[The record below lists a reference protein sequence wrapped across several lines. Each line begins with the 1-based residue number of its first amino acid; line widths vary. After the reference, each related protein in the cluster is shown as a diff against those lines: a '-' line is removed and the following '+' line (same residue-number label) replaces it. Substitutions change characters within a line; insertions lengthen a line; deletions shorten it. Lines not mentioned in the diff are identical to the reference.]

1 MTRRRMLPGRLTGV
15 CLAAVAAGTALP
27 ASGATTNTFYVA
39 EGQTLTV
46 DQVVAASNFTF
57 AAGDWIRKTGPGTLN
72 AVTTYAST
80 QLNVLVEEGVY
91 SVSCKAHSKNGTL
104 IIKNGATL
112 MHSNFSNAFEGGWNV
127 SFEGHGT
134 GVDDNLGAICVRGS
148 NSNAILGSYGT
159 WTMTGDATIYTI
171 GTGNPLFSGTGASS
185 GPTLDMQK
193 HTLTLLGKE
202 GVAAMFR
209 PRWRW
214 GLTNPGHIV
223 VRRCM
228 FARHDTTNDFSSN
241 IPLITFLEGASMDTY
256 GTSSIWGKVNAF
268 EFEAGTA
275 IKKGSNGQTGVAL
288 TMKKVT
294 GPVDISSA
302 ITVTISQEFGVR
314 GTDMAN
320 GDKLVSANALTFL
333 DGCKLS
339 VTNWAAVSLS
349 PGTTYTVATSSAGI
363 TGTPVPDGGAAPV
376 FTAANTGTALTL
388 TVKTGIIDV
397 VNDWGVQPGA
407 ENAAANTAA
416 VAAHVAEV
424 VDGSTIYFPAGD
436 YWFTDTFDLSSVT
449 ASGVTVWN
457 PEKLAVLHSGIAL
470 GAAAD
475 MTVRGI
481 VFKECAGP
489 AVVAT
494 GTAGLVID
502 DIVVDHVTGAYAGGH
517 YPFVAVNVTGFYLK
531 DCAWKADEAI
541 WDGQAY
547 FDGGTQ
553 EDLSEA
559 YAGAI
564 VAHVPRGFWVGRENN
579 DWAAWNDVT
588 GRMWLAATAY
598 SGKTLRKT
606 GQGTLDPGADLAALG
621 IAAVELLEG
630 QFVAR
635 AGDQLGV
642 AKGPV
647 HVWNGANLT
656 VAGGSKVIASR
667 TVTVS
672 GTGISESNPAVRFTS
687 NVVWDKTDSATWT
700 LEGDTTMYAAATG
713 ENGTFLWGGIYMNGH
728 HLTLNGV
735 ENGHFRFGRSF
746 NWRGGG
752 TVTVSRAT
760 LSASSATK
768 GDYKISEGADPKF
781 FFTNN
786 AKFVPDDGNICDIV
800 KDCDFAYGTRIAPK
814 YADVPVSFTNLAGA
828 PTGTVN
834 AATVTVT
841 GKYAARSADVV
852 AGKHATFAGAFA
864 FGAGATVE
872 LDDPSIPLS
881 TYTLATAAGGI
892 AGKPAT
898 AGATAA
904 AGWSVFK
911 RGANTLCIGPM
922 PGTILVVR

>member
-1 MTRRRMLPGRLTGV
+1 MKTKMLFVGM
-15 CLAAVAAGTALP
+15 LAACLMAR
-27 ASGATTNTFYVA
+27 GATTNTFYVA
-39 EGQTLTV
+39 EGATLTV

-57 AAGDWIRKTGPGTLN
+57 VAGDWLLKTGPGTLT
-72 AVTTYAST
+72 AVTTYKDT
-80 QLNVLVEEGVY
+80 QLNVLIEEGVY
-91 SVSCKAHSKNGTL
+91 SVSCVAHSKGGTL
-104 IIKNGATL
+104 IIKSGATL
-112 MHSNFSNAFEGGWNV
+112 MHSNFTDAFAGGWNV
-127 SFEGHGT
+127 SFEGSGT
-134 GVDDNLGAICVRGS
+134 GVGDNLGAICVRGS
-148 NSNAILGSYGT
+148 NSNAILGTFGT

-185 GPTLDMQK
+185 GPTLNMQK

-256 GTSSIWGKVNAF
+256 GTSSIWGKVDAF

-275 IKKGSNGQTGVAL
+275 IKKGSNGQTGKSL

-294 GPVDISSA
+294 GPVDISSD

-320 GDKLVSANALTFL
+320 GDKLTSANALTFA

-339 VTNWAAVSLS
+339 VTNWGAVSLS
-349 PGTTYTVATSSAGI
+349 PGTTHTVATSSAGI
-363 TGTPVPDGGAAPV
+363 VGTPVPDGAAAPV
-376 FTAANTGTALTL
+376 FTVANTGNAITL
-388 TVKTGIIDV
+388 TVKGGIIDV
-397 VNDWGVQPGA
+397 VRDWGVQTGV

-424 VDGSTIYFPAGD
+424 ADGSTIYFPAGD

-470 GAAAD
+470 GAASN
-475 MTVRGI
+475 MTVKGI
-481 VFKECAGP
+481 VFKECPGP

-494 GTAGLVID
+494 GTTGLAID
-502 DIVVDHVTGAYAGGH
+502 GCAVDHVVGAYAGGH
-517 YPFVAVNVTGFYLK
+517 YPFAAVNVTGFNLTGTT
-531 DCAWKADEAI
+531 WKADEAI

-547 FDGGTQ
+547 FAGGTQ

-564 VAHVPRGFWVGRENN
+564 VMYVPRGIWLDHENH
-579 DWAAWNDVT
+579 DWAFWSDVT
-588 GRMWLAATAY
+588 NRMLLTAAAY
-598 SGKTLRKT
+598 NGKTLRKT
-606 GQGTLDPGADLAALG
+606 GTGTLDPDVDLATLG
-621 IAAVELLEG
+621 IAAVEVLEG
-630 QFVAR
+630 QYVAR
-635 AGDQLGV
+635 ADNNLGV

-647 HVWNGANLT
+647 HVWNGASLT
-656 VAGGSKVIASR
+656 VAGVSKVINSR

-672 GTGISESNPAVRFTS
+672 GAGLGVQNPAVRFS
-687 NVVWDKTDSATWT
+687 GSAVWDKTDHATWV
-700 LEGDTTMYAAATG
+700 LEGDATMYAASTG
-713 ENGTFLWGGIYMNGH
+713 ENGTFLWGTMRANGH
-728 HLTLNGV
+728 NLTLNGV
-735 ENGHFRFGRSF
+735 ADGHFRFGRTF
-746 NWRGGG
+746 DWYGGG

-760 LSASSATK
+760 LSASS
-768 GDYKISEGADPKF
+768 SENGYHVRDSLTPKF
-781 FFTNN
+781 FFTNG
-786 AKFVPDDGNICDIV
+786 AKFVPDDATICTIL
-800 KDCDFAYGTRIAPK
+800 KDCDFAHGTQIAPK
-814 YADVPVSFTNLAGA
+814 YATDLTFANLAGA
-828 PTGTVN
+828 PTGTVT
-834 AATVTVT
+834 ATTITLT
-841 GKYAARSADVV
+841 GTYAARSADVV
-852 AGKHATFAGAFA
+852 AGKHAVFAGALA

-872 LDDPSIPLS
+872 LDDPSIPMD
-881 TYTLATAAGGI
+881 TCTLATAEGGI
-892 AGKPAT
+892 EGKPVT
-898 AGATAA
+898 TGATAA

-911 RGANTLCIGPM
+911 RGATTLCIGPM
-922 PGTILVVR
+922 PGTALIVR

>member
-1 MTRRRMLPGRLTGV
+1 MMKKTITLVGMLAT
-15 CLAAVAAGTALP
+15 CLMAR
-27 ASGATTNTFYVA
+27 GATTNTFYVA
-39 EGQTLTV
+39 AGATLTV
-46 DQVVAASNFTF
+46 DQIVAASNFTF
-57 AAGDWIRKTGPGTLN
+57 AAGDWLRKTGPGTLN

-80 QLNVLVEEGVY
+80 QLNILIEEGVY
-91 SVSCKAHSKNGTL
+91 SVDRQAHSKSGTL

-112 MHSNFSNAFEGGWNV
+112 MHSNFSNAFAGEWNV
-127 SFEGHGT
+127 SFEGNGT
-134 GVDDNLGAICVRGS
+134 GVGDNLGAICVRGS
-148 NSNAILGSYGT
+148 NTNAILGNSGM

-171 GTGNPLFSGTGASS
+171 GTGNPLFSGTGPGPDG
-185 GPTLDMQK
+185 GPTLNMQK

-214 GLTNPGHIV
+214 GLNNPGHIV

-320 GDKLVSANALTFL
+320 GDKLTSANALTFA

-339 VTNWAAVSLS
+339 VTNWGAVSLS
-349 PGTTYTVATSSAGI
+349 PGTTHTVATSSAGI
-363 TGTPVPDGGAAPV
+363 VGTPVPDGAAAPV
-376 FTAANTGTALTL
+376 FTVANTGNAITL
-388 TVKTGIIDV
+388 TVKGGIIDV
-397 VNDWGVQPGA
+397 VRDWGVQTGV

-424 VDGSTIYFPAGD
+424 ADGSTIYFPAGD

-470 GAAAD
+470 GAAANV
-475 MTVRGI
+475 TVRGV
-481 VFKECAGP
+481 VFKECPGP

-494 GTAGLVID
+494 GTTGLAID
-502 DIVVDHVTGAYAGGH
+502 GCVVDHVTGAYAGGH
-517 YPFVAVNVTGFYLK
+517 YPFAAVNVTGFNLTGTT
-531 DCAWKADEAI
+531 WKADEAI

-564 VAHVPRGFWVGRENN
+564 VMYVPRGIWLDHENH
-579 DWAAWNDVT
+579 DWAFWSDVT
-588 GRMWLAATAY
+588 NKMLLTAAAY
-598 SGKTLRKT
+598 NGKTLRKT
-606 GQGTLDPGADLAALG
+606 GTGTLDPDVDLATLG
-621 IAAVELLEG
+621 IAAVEVIEG
-630 QFVAR
+630 QYVAR
-635 AGDQLGV
+635 DDNNLGV

-647 HVWNGANLT
+647 HVWNGASLT
-656 VAGGSKVIASR
+656 VAGVSKVINSR

-672 GTGISESNPAVRFTS
+672 GAGIGGQNPAVRFS
-687 NVVWDKTDSATWT
+687 GSAVWDKTDHATWV
-700 LEGDTTMYAAATG
+700 LEGDTTMYAASTG
-713 ENGTFLWGGIYMNGH
+713 ENGTFLWGAINMNGH
-728 HLTLNGV
+728 HLTLNGIA
-735 ENGHFRFGRSF
+735 GSHYRFGRSF
-746 NWRGGG
+746 SWNGGG

-760 LSASSATK
+760 LSASSAAK
-768 GDYKISEGADPKF
+768 GDYKISQGLAPKF
-781 FFTNN
+781 FFTNS

-800 KDCDFAYGTRIAPK
+800 KDCDFAVGTQIAPK
-814 YADVPVSFTNLAGA
+814 YADVPVTFTNLTGA
-828 PTGTVN
+828 PTGTVK
-834 AATVTVT
+834 ATTITVA
-841 GKYAARSADVV
+841 GKYTARSAEVS
-852 AGKHATFAGAFA
+852 AGTHAIFAGALA
-864 FGAGATVE
+864 FGANATVE
-872 LDDPSIPLS
+872 LDDPSIQMN
-881 TYTLATAAGGI
+881 TYTLFTAEGGI
-892 AGKPAT
+892 TGKPVT
-898 AGATAA
+898 TGATAA
-904 AGWSVFK
+904 ADWSVFK

-922 PGTILVVR
+922 PGTVLIVR